1 MNNIFRILAFA
12 GALLIVTPVQAQ
24 TLNQDYKQMLARMY
38 RKTVP
43 LITVA
48 EAAKWSKLKNDL
60 VFLDTR
66 EQNEFAVSHIK
77 GAKWV
82 GYKDFKLSRLQ
93 NISHHTPIILYC
105 SVGYRSEKVG
115 EQLLKAGYTNVHNLY
130 GSLFEWVNQGYPVY
144 NNLNQPTTEV
154 HTYSKRWGK
163 WLQKG
168 KKVY

>member
-1 MNNIFRILAFA
+1 MNKLFRFLAFA
-12 GALLIVTPVQAQ
+12 GALLLLPPVQAQ
-24 TLNQDYKQMLARMY
+24 TLNQEYKQMLEGMY

-43 LITVA
+43 FITVA
-48 EAAKWSKLKNDL
+48 EAAKWSKSESDL

-93 NISHHTPIILYC
+93 NISHQTPIILYC

-130 GSLFEWVNQGYPVY
+130 GSLFEWVNQGQLIY

-154 HTYSKRWGK
+154 HTYSKSWGK